1 MPPDRRPESI
11 VLTGT
16 PELSLCKFNHLFFYG
31 SQNNNCLVSKCSG
44 VDPTNLYKRAT
55 QRVTFTTLLGS
66 AALAEDHI
74 HLTNDYFLS
83 KGHLVAKADFLYGA
97 QQLTTF
103 WYSNAAPQWQTFN
116 GNNWNALENDCRS
129 FAGSL
134 GADLEVY
141 TGTYVSGNISIDVSI
156 IEMQGT

>member
-1 MPPDRRPESI
+1 M
-11 VLTGT
+11 
-16 PELSLCKFNHLFFYG
+16 LSF
-31 SQNNNCLVSKCSG
+31 SSG

-55 QRVTFTTLLGS
+55 QRTTFTTLLGS
-66 AALAEDHI
+66 ATLAEEYI

-103 WYSNAAPQWQTFN
+103 WYTNAAPQWQTFN
-116 GNNWNALENDCRS
+116 GNNWNAMENDCRA
-129 FAGSL
+129 FAGSI

-141 TGTYVSGNISIDVSI
+141 TGTYVSTLTIASS
-156 IEMQGT
+156 GTNN